1 MTQKTEFNKMFKK
14 VSIRRKGHS
23 SVAAD
28 AVRLLK
34 SRETGPLSRFAIS
47 KELSEELPWLENDK
61 LDLYQAS
68 KNLFA
73 LVPST
78 DGNLLL
84 KAHRNKNSKYKSFQI
99 YNTDLCN
106 TLKSITK
113 ATEFSGW
120 VDDNKLFFKTN

>member
-1 MTQKTEFNKMFKK
+1 MTQKTEFNEMFKK
-14 VSIRRKGHS
+14 VSIKRKRHS

-34 SRETGPLSRFAIS
+34 SKENGPLSRFTIS
-47 KELSEELPWLENDK
+47 KELTQSLPWLENDK

-73 LVPST
+73 LAPSAN
-78 DGNLLL
+78 GNLTL
-84 KAHRNKNSKYKSFQI
+84 KAHKNNNYKSFQI

-106 TLKSITK
+106 ILESITK
-113 ATEFSGW
+113 TTEFSGW
-120 VDDNKLFFKTN
+120 VDDDKLFFKTI